1 MAMQT
6 LRRKA
11 RGAKYS
17 RLVWMGLA
25 LATAGFLETQFRMIE
40 HLLPEQWRGPALML
54 VGLIVVWLRFLTT
67 MPVEDL
73 GPEHNDPPPPMP
85 GDNDPP

>member
-1 MAMQT
+1 MAIKAF
-6 LRRKA
+6 RKKA

-40 HLLPEQWRGPALML
+40 HLIPEQYRGPALML
-54 VGLIVVWLRFLTT
+54 VGLAVVWLRFLTT
-67 MPVEDL
+67 LPVEDL
-73 GPEHNDPPPPMP
+73 APAHDDPHPEPAP
-85 GDNDPP
+85 DNDPP